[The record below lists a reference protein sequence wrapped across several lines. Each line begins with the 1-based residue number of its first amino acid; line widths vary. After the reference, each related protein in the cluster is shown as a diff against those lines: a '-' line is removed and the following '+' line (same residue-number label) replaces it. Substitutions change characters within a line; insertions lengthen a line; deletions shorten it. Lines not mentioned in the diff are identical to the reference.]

1 VLDLDETLIYGCT
14 NPLGTA
20 PDFTCGD
27 YFIYKRP
34 FVDGFIRACAATFR
48 LAVWTSSTDDY
59 AACIV
64 SHLFAEASLEFV
76 WSRERCTNRW
86 DQELQEHYW
95 VKDLKKVKRAGHD
108 LERVLI
114 VDDTPKKIERNYGNL
129 VLVREFTGDPGD
141 DELAPLAD
149 YLVSIA
155 GLSNLRD
162 MDKRN
167 WRHRR

>member
-1 VLDLDETLIYGCT
+1 M
-14 NPLGTA
+14 
-20 PDFTCGD
+20 
-27 YFIYKRP
+27 R
-34 FVDGFIRACAATFR
+34 R
-48 LAVWTSSTDDY
+48 
-59 AACIV
+59 
-64 SHLFAEASLEFV
+64 
-76 WSRERCTNRW
+76 TNRW